1 MLLISALGTTNGVRD
16 LVHLDTLSG
25 TMNITLSMTGAI
37 GIALGIALAIT
48 LLPGWSNGAAN
59 GVNSNVWIQLAS
71 CTIGCVGFAL
81 WFRVRISHVAAC
93 ALGGFI
99 TWGAYIIA
107 SLRLSGAFAPA
118 VVAAIA
124 CGAFS
129 QIAARAHKAPATI
142 FMTVSIFPLIPGAA
156 LYSMMVAIVLGNS
169 ALAAQKG
176 AELALTCFAIVLGF
190 MVVEVLSRYIWN
202 TKSIAVQK

>member
-1 MLLISALGTTNGVRD
+1 
-16 LVHLDTLSG
+16 
-25 TMNITLSMTGAI
+25 
-37 GIALGIALAIT
+37 
-48 LLPGWSNGAAN
+48 
-59 GVNSNVWIQLAS
+59 
-71 CTIGCVGFAL
+71 
-81 WFRVRISHVAAC
+81 
-93 ALGGFI
+93 
-99 TWGAYIIA
+99 
-107 SLRLSGAFAPA
+107 
-118 VVAAIA
+118 VAAIA